1 MNKLID
7 ILNKVGQRKDI
18 MLAVMLLAIV
28 FMMILPLPTAL
39 VDVLIGTN
47 MSIAVVLLMLAIYIT
62 TPLEFSAF
70 PAVLLITTLFRLSLS
85 ITTTRLILLQGD
97 AGQIVY
103 TFGNFVVGGNLV
115 VGIVVFLIITIVQF
129 MVITK
134 GSERVAEV
142 SARFSLDAMPG
153 KQMSIDGDMRA
164 GVIDVHEARHR
175 RSLIEKES
183 QMYGS
188 MDGAMK
194 FVKGDS
200 IAGLV
205 IIVVNILGGVTI
217 GVTQK
222 GMSASEAL
230 ELFAILTVGDGL
242 VSQIPALFIAITAGI
257 IVTRVSHEDSSDLG
271 SDIGGQVIA
280 QPRAL
285 LIGGVL
291 LVLFALIPGFPKITF
306 LVLATVV
313 GGGGGFFLFYQQ
325 KKQAES
331 DTTDLSSFVSQG
343 AGSPAAKPS
352 KPTPSRNSKGKL
364 GEQEEFAMTVPLL
377 IDLDASLQESLEAV
391 ALNEELARVRRALYL
406 DLGVPF
412 PGIHLRFN
420 EGMQNGEYLIQLQ
433 EVPVARGRIVKD
445 QLLVTEGNE
454 QIDLLG
460 VPYEQDEDFLPGISS
475 IWVAQSYEQKLTTSH
490 VGFLTPDRILTYH
503 LSHVLKEYA
512 QDFIGIQETRY
523 LLEQMEGSYSEL
535 VKEAQRIVPLQKM
548 TEILQRLVSEDISIR
563 NLRVILEAMVEW
575 GQKEKD
581 VVQLTE
587 YIRSS
592 LKRYIC
598 YKYASGQNMLPAYLL
613 DQSLEDTIRSGIRQ
627 TSAGSYLAL
636 DPSVTQQFVS
646 DVKQTIGDLSRMPNK
661 PVLVVSMDVRRYV
674 RKLIEAEYYDLP
686 VLSFQELTQQ
696 INIQPLG
703 RVGM

>member
-1 MNKLID
+1 
-7 ILNKVGQRKDI
+7 
-18 MLAVMLLAIV
+18 
-28 FMMILPLPTAL
+28 
-39 VDVLIGTN
+39 
-47 MSIAVVLLMLAIYIT
+47 
-62 TPLEFSAF
+62 
-70 PAVLLITTLFRLSLS
+70 
-85 ITTTRLILLQGD
+85 
-97 AGQIVY
+97 
-103 TFGNFVVGGNLV
+103 
-115 VGIVVFLIITIVQF
+115 
-129 MVITK
+129 
-134 GSERVAEV
+134 
-142 SARFSLDAMPG
+142 
-153 KQMSIDGDMRA
+153 
-164 GVIDVHEARHR
+164 
-175 RSLIEKES
+175 
-183 QMYGS
+183 
-188 MDGAMK
+188 
-194 FVKGDS
+194 
-200 IAGLV
+200 
-205 IIVVNILGGVTI
+205 
-217 GVTQK
+217 
-222 GMSASEAL
+222 
-230 ELFAILTVGDGL
+230 
-242 VSQIPALFIAITAGI
+242 
-257 IVTRVSHEDSSDLG
+257 
-271 SDIGGQVIA
+271 
-280 QPRAL
+280 
-285 LIGGVL
+285 
-291 LVLFALIPGFPKITF
+291 
-306 LVLATVV
+306 
-313 GGGGGFFLFYQQ
+313 
-325 KKQAES
+325 
-331 DTTDLSSFVSQG
+331 
-343 AGSPAAKPS
+343 
-352 KPTPSRNSKGKL
+352 
-364 GEQEEFAMTVPLL
+364 
-377 IDLDASLQESLEAV
+377 
-391 ALNEELARVRRALYL
+391 
-406 DLGVPF
+406 
-412 PGIHLRFN
+412 
-420 EGMQNGEYLIQLQ
+420 
-433 EVPVARGRIVKD
+433 VKD

-636 DPSVTQQFVS
+636 DPSVTQQFVC

-674 RKLIEAEYYDLP
+674 RKLIESEYYDLP